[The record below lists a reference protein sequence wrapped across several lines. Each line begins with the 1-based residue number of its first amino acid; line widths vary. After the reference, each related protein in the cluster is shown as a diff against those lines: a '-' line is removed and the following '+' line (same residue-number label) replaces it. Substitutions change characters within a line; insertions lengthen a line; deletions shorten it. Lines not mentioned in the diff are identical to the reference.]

1 MPLLTNEMHEI
12 IEEFSLFEDWE
23 DKYSYIIDLGKKLI
37 PLDEKHKIDFN
48 MVVGCSSQVWLISHK
63 DNSNK
68 YFFFADSD
76 AFIVKGLIAILLR
89 VFSDKTAEEIQ
100 NIDIEDFFLSLG
112 LKQHLSPN
120 RSNGFF
126 AMVSKIKKLTQLK

>member
-1 MPLLTNEMHEI
+1 MSLLANETDKI

-23 DKYSYIIDLGKKLI
+23 DKYSYIIDLGKKLS
-37 PLDEKHKIDFN
+37 PLDDKHKTDRN

-63 DNSNK
+63 DKYNK
-68 YFFFADSD
+68 YFFLADSD
-76 AFIVKGLIAILLR
+76 AYIVKGLIAILLR
-89 VFSDKTAEEIQ
+89 IFSGKTAEEIQ
-100 NIDIEDFFLSLG
+100 NINIEDFFLSLG

-126 AMVSKIKKLTQLK
+126 AMVNNIKKLTQ

>member
-1 MPLLTNEMHEI
+1 MSLPTNETEKI

-23 DKYSYIIDLGKKLI
+23 DKYSYIIDLGKKLS
-37 PLDEKHKIDFN
+37 PLDDKHKTDHN

-63 DNSNK
+63 DNDDK
-68 YFFFADSD
+68 YYFLADSD
-76 AFIVKGLIAILLR
+76 AYIVKGLIAILLR
-89 VFSDKTAEEIQ
+89 IFSGKTAEEIQ
-100 NIDIEDFFLSLG
+100 NINIEDFFLSLG

-126 AMVSKIKKLTQLK
+126 SMVNKIKKLTQ

>member
-1 MPLLTNEMHEI
+1 MSLLANEADEI

-23 DKYSYIIDLGKKLI
+23 DKYSYIIDLGKKLS
-37 PLDEKHKIDFN
+37 PLDDKHKTEQN

-68 YFFFADSD
+68 YFFLADSD
-76 AFIVKGLIAILLR
+76 AYIVKGLIAILLR
-89 VFSDKTAEEIQ
+89 IFSGKTAEEIQ
-100 NIDIEDFFLSLG
+100 NINIEDFFLSLG

-126 AMVSKIKKLTQLK
+126 SMVNKIKKLTQ

>member
-1 MPLLTNEMHEI
+1 MSLLTNEADEI

-23 DKYSYIIDLGKKLI
+23 DKYSYIIDLGKKLS
-37 PLDEKHKIDFN
+37 PLDDKHKTEQN

-68 YFFFADSD
+68 YFFLADSD
-76 AFIVKGLIAILLR
+76 AYIVKGLIAILLR
-89 VFSDKTAEEIQ
+89 IFSGKTAEEIQ
-100 NIDIEDFFLSLG
+100 NINIEDFFLSLG

-126 AMVSKIKKLTQLK
+126 SMVNKIKKLTQ

>member
-1 MPLLTNEMHEI
+1 MSLLANETDKI

-23 DKYSYIIDLGKKLI
+23 DKYSYIIDLGKKLS
-37 PLDEKHKIDFN
+37 PLDDKHKIDHN

-63 DNSNK
+63 DNDNK
-68 YFFFADSD
+68 YYFLADSD
-76 AFIVKGLIAILLR
+76 AYIVKGLIAILLR
-89 VFSDKTAEEIQ
+89 IFSGKTAEEIQ
-100 NIDIEDFFLSLG
+100 NINIEDFFLSLG

-126 AMVSKIKKLTQLK
+126 AMVNNIKKLTQ

>member
-1 MPLLTNEMHEI
+1 MRMSLLANETDKI

-23 DKYSYIIDLGKKLI
+23 DKYSYIIDLGKKL
-37 PLDEKHKIDFN
+37 PLLDEKHKTDYN
-48 MVVGCSSQVWLISHK
+48 MVVGCSSQVWLISYK
-63 DNSNK
+63 ENSNK
-68 YFFFADSD
+68 YFFLADSD
-76 AFIVKGLIAILLR
+76 AYIVKGLIAILLR
-89 VFSDKTAEEIQ
+89 IFSGKTAEEIQ

-126 AMVSKIKKLTQLK
+126 AMVNKIKKLTQ

>member
-23 DKYSYIIDLGKKLI
+23 DKYSYIIDLGKKLH
-37 PLDEKHKIDFN
+37 PLDEKYKTDHN
-48 MVVGCSSQVWLISHK
+48 MVVGCSSKVWLICRK

-68 YFFFADSD
+68 YFFLADSD

-89 VFSDKTAEEIQ
+89 VFSGKTAEEIQ
-100 NIDIEDFFLSLG
+100 NINIEDFFLSLG

-126 AMVSKIKKLTQLK
+126 AMVRKIKKR

>member
-1 MPLLTNEMHEI
+1 MSLLANETDKI

-23 DKYSYIIDLGKKLI
+23 DKYSYIIDLGKKLS
-37 PLDEKHKIDFN
+37 PLEDKHKTDHN

-63 DNSNK
+63 DNDNK
-68 YFFFADSD
+68 YIFLADSD
-76 AFIVKGLIAILLR
+76 AYIVKGLIAILLR
-89 VFSDKTAEEIQ
+89 IFSGKTAEEIQ
-100 NIDIEDFFLSLG
+100 NINIEDFFLSLG

-126 AMVSKIKKLTQLK
+126 AMVNKIKKLTQ

>member
-1 MPLLTNEMHEI
+1 MSLLANETDKI

-23 DKYSYIIDLGKKLI
+23 DKYSYIIDLGKKLS
-37 PLDEKHKIDFN
+37 PLDDKHKIDHN

-63 DNSNK
+63 DNDNK
-68 YFFFADSD
+68 YYFLADSD
-76 AFIVKGLIAILLR
+76 AYIVKGLIAILLR
-89 VFSDKTAEEIQ
+89 IFSGKTAEEIQ
-100 NIDIEDFFLSLG
+100 NINIEDFFLSLG

-126 AMVSKIKKLTQLK
+126 AMVNKIKKLTQ

>member
-1 MPLLTNEMHEI
+1 MSLLTNETDKI

-23 DKYSYIIDLGKKLI
+23 DKYSYIIDLGKKLS
-37 PLDEKHKIDFN
+37 PLDDKHKTDHN

-63 DNSNK
+63 DKYNK
-68 YFFFADSD
+68 YFFLADSD
-76 AFIVKGLIAILLR
+76 AYIVKGLIAILLR
-89 VFSDKTAEEIQ
+89 IFSGKTAEEIQ
-100 NIDIEDFFLSLG
+100 NINIEDFFLSLG

-126 AMVSKIKKLTQLK
+126 SMVNKIKKLTQ

>member
-1 MPLLTNEMHEI
+1 MSLLTNETNKI

-23 DKYSYIIDLGKKLI
+23 DKYSYIIDLGKKLS
-37 PLDEKHKIDFN
+37 PLDDKYKTDHN

-63 DNSNK
+63 DNYHK
-68 YFFFADSD
+68 YFFLADSD
-76 AFIVKGLIAILLR
+76 AYIVKGLIAILLR
-89 VFSDKTAEEIQ
+89 IFSGKTAEEIQ
-100 NIDIEDFFLSLG
+100 NINIEDFFLSLG

-126 AMVSKIKKLTQLK
+126 AMVNKIKKLTQ